1 MAESEPLKVS
11 DHTDEISII
20 LDSGHLVVS
29 ASLASK
35 EGISW
40 LISVLMT
47 TGNAL
52 CAGSNG
58 DQALIPEEL
67 EKLKPAC

>member
-1 MAESEPLKVS
+1 MAENEPLKVS

-20 LDSGHLVVS
+20 LDGGHLIVS
-29 ASLASK
+29 ASLSSK

-40 LISVLMT
+40 LINVLAT

-52 CAGSNG
+52 FAGSNG
-58 DQALIPEEL
+58 DQVVTPEEL
-67 EKLKPAC
+67 EKLKPPC